1 METVAYE
8 TAREELSVD
17 QAARAIQKGREVV
30 RLEGEAVS
38 DLEARVGAEFARAVD
53 TILKCKGRVIVS
65 GVGKSG
71 IVARKIVATMNS
83 TGTPAVFLHT
93 GDAVHGDLGMV
104 RKDDVVICISKS
116 GESPELRN
124 LLPMFKRLGVPL
136 IGMVGKVNS
145 SLARESTIV
154 LDVSVR
160 EEACPHDLAPTAST
174 TAALALGDALSIA
187 LLDQRQFSKEE
198 FALYHPGG
206 TLGRRLLLKVD
217 ELMTTGN
224 AIPRVSIDVPLRDAI
239 MEMTSKRLGCTC
251 VLNGNGNLAGIIT
264 DGDLR
269 RLLQKTSDVK
279 DITAGTVMTRNP
291 KTIPSGTLAVVALQ
305 EMESFNITQLIVVS
319 EEHKPA
325 GVIHLHDLVKAGL
338 GGREESV

>member
-17 QAARAIQKGREVV
+17 QAARAIPKGREVV

-305 EMESFNITQLIVVS
+305 EMESFNITQLIVVN
-319 EEHKPA
+319 EEHAPA